1 MVLSQERKEDTK
13 MRKSKRKT
21 LLGVLI
27 IVVLVLCIG
36 LFMKNKTNTLN
47 SNSIKEGITK
57 ELDETLIGAYIQNGD
72 DYTPT
77 SDIPTSGYEF
87 NAEKSYCKIG
97 DVVQEDMT
105 LSYDMDTQT
114 LTVSPIAKEGTKCYL
129 YFDEQASGG
138 DYILAGDNPPTNST
152 TDWTGGTTYYYTGKP
167 NNWVQFAGF
176 WWRIIRINGDGS
188 IRMIY
193 QGTSANETG
202 TGTQIQTSTFNS
214 SYNNN
219 MYVGYMYQS
228 GQLHGLQT
236 SSTIKGILDSWYT
249 NNIENEEKN
258 LHYGQ
263 YIDGN
268 AGFCGDRRTSSGSG
282 TGTSST
288 DYQPYTRIDNSSPSL
303 SCETLDIYTTEGS
316 STGNKALTQPIGL
329 ISADEAMFAGIP
341 NWNSGNSNNY
351 LYTGQYYWT
360 MSPSWCSGGARVFR
374 VNSSGYLDYY
384 IVNNAF
390 GVRPVINL
398 KSAIAITGSGTT
410 SDPFRIQP

>member
-1 MVLSQERKEDTK
+1 MKNR
-13 MRKSKRKT
+13 KRKV
-21 LLGVLI
+21 LLGALI
-27 IVVLVLCIG
+27 VLVLCVGIII
-36 LFMKNKTNTLN
+36 KNKTNTL
-47 SNSIKEGITK
+47 SNSSLNKESITK
-57 ELDETLIGAYIQNGD
+57 ELDNNLIGAYIQEGEEYKQANE
-72 DYTPT
+72 
-77 SDIPTSGYEF
+77 IPSSGYEF
-87 NAEKSYCKIG
+87 NSEKSYCTVNGVNINATINF
-97 DVVQEDMT
+97 DIE
-105 LSYDMDTQT
+105 TQT
-114 LTVSPIAKEGTKCYL
+114 LSVVPLTKKGTKCYL
-129 YFDEQASGG
+129 YFDEKSSGSE
-138 DYILAGDNPPTNST
+138 YILASPNAPTNHT

-193 QGTSANETG
+193 QGTSANERG
-202 TGTQIQTSTFNS
+202 TGTQIQTSAFNS
-214 SYNNN
+214 SSSNN

-236 SSTIKGILDSWYT
+236 SSTIKGVLDNWYT

-288 DYQPYTRIDNSSPSL
+288 YYQPYTRISNSSPSL
-303 SCETLDIYTTEGS
+303 SCNKNDIYTTDEFEF
-316 STGNKALTQPIGL
+316 GNGALTYPIGL

-341 NWNSGNSNNY
+341 WSGSNQNNY

-360 MSPSWCSGGARVFR
+360 MSPYRFNGRYAYVFDVGGNGTLSNFHSVDSA
-374 VNSSGYLDYY
+374 Y
-384 IVNNAF
+384 
-390 GVRPVINL
+390 GVRPVINI
-398 KSAIAITGSGTT
+398 KADVSITGLGTT
-410 SDPFRIQP
+410 SDPFKVVGAS